1 MNMYSSKPTYA
12 EFLINTL
19 KHLDSVKCEVIP
31 LNNITD
37 TNNEKKHFVKGIPTG
52 WENKEV
58 SLSTNIKSVNDG
70 GRGFL
75 IKTGKKSDIVV
86 VDYDNKECT
95 NPEILDMLLNS
106 NTMTIKTPNGSPKS
120 GYHFVYQY
128 DDRLNKCK
136 VGLCGNIDIRSNKGL
151 LFHGSRNDGDYIL
164 QDFNASIKK
173 CPLPIINILTR
184 YVKITPCKELLNP
197 DNIVL
202 NTHDITEN
210 IPIDTS
216 KYIIDSKSLKDIY
229 SKLDAKYTTEYM
241 PWFII
246 STISK
251 KEDAKEGNDSVKY
264 FNVWDEWSARNTE
277 KYDKDKNKLIWDA
290 LKITDTYCDLSYI
303 IYIVN
308 ATIPKGT
315 PKIANIKKLFIEY
328 TPLTISTNPND
339 YITKRITNKYLNTS
353 LLNSNNDYVFKSGL
367 GTGKTTTAFTY
378 AKEQKLP
385 IISICALTTIIDSHQ
400 ETYFKIT
407 GDELVR
413 YDDKDLI
420 EKYRMSL
427 KTDKPISI
435 VSTIDSINKI
445 QKLIGEDVKH
455 YLVFAD
461 EIHSTLEYFMSSQ
474 TLNTKRIENITAF
487 SYILEN
493 CYKVLCADG
502 DVSNNVMSYL
512 KMLNRYSGDR
522 KLILYIN
529 SYKSFNNIKCKIE
542 KDENIMITDIFKILI
557 YNNKQTIANKRIG
570 LTVCCN
576 TKSRVQ
582 KFKAMCDKKGL
593 NLDNIIFYTS
603 TDGEKITNINKEWS
617 NKCVIYSPSIV
628 QGLDFNPDKPQK
640 VFVFYEG
647 SYTINPLQVAQQICR
662 NRSISEVFIYI
673 SKMSNQEPFY
683 SLEETDAFLKDNE
696 NTFNSLNKQLM
707 NTQVYLTK
715 VVNVPDDNY
724 SKLYREYEY
733 QKRILLSNCE
743 YNLCELLKNKGFVI
757 VNPDLIDKNIQL
769 ILTSKDREDLKHR
782 ILKSNALLFEN
793 YINNT
798 LTDKDTKYKDTID
811 KRLEYFKIPTPT
823 NILLNKPDPD
833 DVEDVRKYN
842 LSCDNHKIILE
853 EHEYIFNDTT
863 AFNSYYAVSLL
874 LDPSK
879 NAIDNAIKKGLK
891 DDYIENLHDSASLK
905 VKGYLA
911 IIDKYLKNDINPLN
925 VYFNNRDRIYDEKID
940 ISNEHFSFIKNHIRT
955 KEEKP
960 KTKIQLLQLL
970 KYVIRD
976 IFGNDILT
984 KTRTSSKSNK
994 PIIDKPP
1001 VLDKATKQSNKDTKN
1016 AIKDASNIQHK
1027 EAKIQAKIDKQ
1038 IQKDIDKLVIVDKDT
1053 KLKNIADAKIEREL
1067 KQEQNKIAREADKI
1081 NKSILKDVKTKD
1093 KEAKEQ
1099 EKEQA
1104 KEEYKRQNIT
1114 TYKWNDAKILKYTNL
1129 FNIYKENS
1137 SSSKYTPISLCEVV
1151 ERYDPSNPSNIDI
1164 IPIIYK
1170 KSKYIIPEMPEILIP
1185 QILVIPEILIP
1196 VIPEILIPV
1205 IPEILIPV
1213 IPEILIPEENNDYH
1227 IDYTKEPE
1235 DYKEFLYLKNKNIRL
1250 MEVEDI
1256 KRYKVL
1262 NKSYLHYKP
1271 TQQKTIISP
1280 IATIAITQPIIYIK
1294 SLNRNDKLNTADAIE
1309 LKYIKSNNYRL
1320 TSPQYYKYRDY
1331 LSASPIKILKNII
1344 SVC

>member
-1 MNMYSSKPTYA
+1 MYSSKPTYA

-37 TNNEKKHFVKGIPTG
+37 TNNEKEHFRKGIPTG
-52 WENKEV
+52 WENQEV

-70 GRGFL
+70 GCGFL
-75 IKTGKKSDIVV
+75 IKTGKKSNIIA
-86 VDYDNKECT
+86 VDYDNKKCT
-95 NPEILDMLLNS
+95 NPEILDMLLKS
-106 NTMTIKTPNGSPKS
+106 NTVTIKTPNGSPNS
-120 GYHFVYQY
+120 GYHFLYQY
-128 DDRLNKCK
+128 DDRLYKGN

-151 LFHGSRNDGDYIL
+151 LFHGSRSDGDYIL
-164 QDFNASIKK
+164 QDFNTSIKK

-184 YVKITPCKELLNP
+184 YVKIPPCKELLNP

-202 NTHDITEN
+202 NTHDITVN

-241 PWFII
+241 PWIII
-246 STISK
+246 SIISK

-290 LKITDTYCDLSYI
+290 LKITGTYCDLSYI

-385 IISICALTTIIDSHQ
+385 IISICALTSIIDSHQ

-445 QKLIGEDVKH
+445 RKLLGEDVKH

-474 TLNTKRIENITAF
+474 TLNTKRIENITDF

-493 CYKVLCADG
+493 CYKILCADG

-582 KFKAMCDKKGL
+582 KFKAMCEKKGL

-673 SKMSNQEPFY
+673 SKMSNEEPFY
-683 SLEETDAFLKDNE
+683 SLEETDAFLKNNE

-743 YNLCELLKNKGFVI
+743 YNLCELLKNKGFII

-769 ILTSKDREDLKHR
+769 ILTSEDRKDLKHR

-811 KRLEYFKIPTPT
+811 KRLEYFKIPTRKD
-823 NILLNKPDPD
+823 ILLNKPDAEDVD
-833 DVEDVRKYN
+833 DVIKYN
-842 LSCDNHKIILE
+842 LSCDNHKKILE

-891 DDYIENLHDSASLK
+891 DDYLENLHDSASVK

-925 VYFNNRDRIYDEKID
+925 VCFNNRDNDEKID

-994 PIIDKPP
+994 PIIEKPP
-1001 VLDKATKQSNKDTKN
+1001 VLDKATKQSNKDAKN

-1099 EKEQA
+1099 EKEQE

-1114 TYKWNDAKILKYTNL
+1114 TYKWNDEKILQYTNL

-1137 SSSKYTPISLCEVV
+1137 SSSKYTPISLCEIV

-1164 IPIIYK
+1164 IPTIYK
-1170 KSKYIIPEMPEILIP
+1170 KSKYIIPEILIP
-1185 QILVIPEILIP
+1185 IIPEILIP
-1196 VIPEILIPV
+1196 IIPIIPIIPEILIPIIPI
-1205 IPEILIPV
+1205 IPEILIPIIPI
-1213 IPEILIPEENNDYH
+1213 IPEIDYKKDPEEF
-1227 IDYTKEPE
+1227 
-1235 DYKEFLYLKNKNIRL
+1235 KEFLDLKQKNIRL

-1256 KRYKVL
+1256 KRYRL
-1262 NKSYLHYKP
+1262 LAKSYLYYKP
-1271 TQQKTIISP
+1271 IQQNIISP
-1280 IATIAITQPIIYIK
+1280 KVPILNIPQQIRIK
-1294 SLNRNDKLNTADAIE
+1294 SLNKNDKLNTADVIE
-1309 LKYIKSNNYRL
+1309 LKNIKSNNYIL
-1320 TSPQYYKYRDY
+1320 TSSQYYKYRDY
-1331 LSASPIKILKNII
+1331 LSASPIKIFKNII